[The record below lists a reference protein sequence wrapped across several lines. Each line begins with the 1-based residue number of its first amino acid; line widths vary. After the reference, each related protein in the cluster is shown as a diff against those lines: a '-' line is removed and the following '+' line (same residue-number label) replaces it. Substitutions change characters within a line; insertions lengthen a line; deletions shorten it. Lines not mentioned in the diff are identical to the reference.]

1 MRDLVSVSDSPAGLV
16 DLHSHLIPGVD
27 DGARTPGEAVNA
39 LVAMAAAGCDTC
51 VTTPHF
57 DASLSRQPAALA
69 ARLDQLERAWEL
81 LGSARAAAIARGGP
95 RQLPAVFRG
104 AEVMLDDSEPDL
116 SNPALR
122 LAGGAFVLVEFPAL
136 QLPPNADVGI
146 AFLVRQGW
154 RPIVAHP
161 ERYRNLTGA
170 LEPLRRMREVGAY
183 FQVNAGSITGQY
195 GSTVGRRARQLLELG
210 WASLLASDYH
220 GRGTPALR
228 QARTMLEEAGAT
240 AQALQL
246 LSENPRRILIG
257 AAPLDVAPLKV
268 ASDSSWWQRL
278 IGKR

>member
-1 MRDLVSVSDSPAGLV
+1 VSASHAGLV

-27 DGARTPGEAVNA
+27 DGARTAGEAVNA
-39 LVAMAAAGCDTC
+39 LVAMAAAGCDTL

-57 DASLSRQPAALA
+57 DASLARQPTALA
-69 ARLDQLERAWEL
+69 ARLDQLERAWDL
-81 LGSARAAAIARGGP
+81 LGSARADALSRGGP
-95 RQLPAVFRG
+95 HQLPAVFRG
-104 AEVMLDDSEPDL
+104 AEVMLDDNEPDL
-116 SNPALR
+116 SHPGLR
-122 LAGGAFVLVEFPAL
+122 LAGGDFVLVEFPAL

-146 AFLVRQGW
+146 AYLVQQGW

-161 ERYRNLTGA
+161 ERYRNLTAG

-195 GSTVGRRARQLLELG
+195 GSTAGRRARQLLELG
-210 WASLLASDYH
+210 WASLIASDYH

-228 QARTMLEEAGAT
+228 QARAMLDEAGAA

-246 LSENPRRILIG
+246 MSENPRRILIG
-257 AAPLDVAPLKV
+257 AAPLDVAPLK
-268 ASDSSWWQRL
+268 AAPDSSWWQRL